1 MGRGAGVIGNL
12 LSGFFKGFKWEKG
25 VCMCIDA
32 RASHTHICRS
42 VEYVRVG
49 KDGVSL
55 MSKKVYGVFPLS
67 LPRS

>member
-1 MGRGAGVIGNL
+1 
-12 LSGFFKGFKWEKG
+12 
-25 VCMCIDA
+25 MCIDA

-55 MSKKVYGVFPLS
+55 MSKRVSGVFPLS
-67 LPRS
+67 LPRVGSEKNVYMYI